1 MPRKKKQSITDH
13 IFENK
18 AGVIQNIYYYVVAVV
33 LMVMVSA
40 AVVIM
45 GANDMSVMEVFVI
58 GNLCIFDI
66 MIVYYLMIMAKADVY
81 ASISIGLVMI
91 NSVFVVEG
99 YSTSA
104 FTNISVVLMLTATLY
119 IFAKHFGVIKC

>member
-66 MIVYYLMIMAKADVY
+66 MIVYYLMTKADVY

-91 NSVFVVEG
+91 NSVFVVQG

-104 FTNISVVLMLTATLY
+104 FTNISVVLMLTATFY